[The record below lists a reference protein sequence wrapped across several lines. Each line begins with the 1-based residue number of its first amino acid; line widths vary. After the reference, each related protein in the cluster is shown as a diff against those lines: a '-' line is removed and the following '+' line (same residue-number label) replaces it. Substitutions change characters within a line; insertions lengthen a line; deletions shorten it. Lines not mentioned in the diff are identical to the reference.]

1 MQLKKKIA
9 GRFSTEVAYKILKK
23 VQFKTNHDNSF
34 ITVLVPNHLALSER
48 QIATISEQLEVVYGI
63 NGYYV
68 HEVQKETL
76 SHKTKK
82 SDIDSNE
89 KSTGILDSSQEL
101 EATTENTVWYQI
113 RNGLIREALGEHTK
127 LGLQKV
133 EEKECKDTKTLT
145 LTMLTR
151 CMADWVRHNY
161 SYVIRRLIGGIE
173 VLRV

>member
-68 HEVQKETL
+68 HEV
-76 SHKTKK
+76 
-82 SDIDSNE
+82 
-89 KSTGILDSSQEL
+89 
-101 EATTENTVWYQI
+101 
-113 RNGLIREALGEHTK
+113 
-127 LGLQKV
+127 
-133 EEKECKDTKTLT
+133 
-145 LTMLTR
+145 
-151 CMADWVRHNY
+151 
-161 SYVIRRLIGGIE
+161 
-173 VLRV
+173 

>member
-1 MQLKKKIA
+1 M
-9 GRFSTEVAYKILKK
+9 
-23 VQFKTNHDNSF
+23 
-34 ITVLVPNHLALSER
+34 
-48 QIATISEQLEVVYGI
+48 
-63 NGYYV
+63 
-68 HEVQKETL
+68 
-76 SHKTKK
+76 
-82 SDIDSNE
+82 
-89 KSTGILDSSQEL
+89 
-101 EATTENTVWYQI
+101 WYQI